1 VSNSFKQISFL
12 IHAVSLLPARLC
24 NHTILKIDKTIVT
37 AIEMIWKLRELKLS
51 TDDRRDKKFILK
63 KAKIMFQE
71 L

>member
-1 VSNSFKQISFL
+1 
-12 IHAVSLLPARLC
+12 LLPARLC